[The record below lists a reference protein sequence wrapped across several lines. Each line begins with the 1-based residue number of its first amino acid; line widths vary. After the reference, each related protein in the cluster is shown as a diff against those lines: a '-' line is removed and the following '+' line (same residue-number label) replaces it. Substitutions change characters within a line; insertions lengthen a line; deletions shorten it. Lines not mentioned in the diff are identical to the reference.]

1 MDEKQFSI
9 VDIIFSVL
17 SFPLL
22 NSTRSRLDCWVVMM
36 LMTEVSSS
44 LSSAGPHHRAVILN
58 FTVLPT
64 LHPEIQTIQSS
75 RSMGGDQEPILRTS
89 PSPAAPINFS
99 VFEITASVLI
109 IRTLIICYY
118 HQAKG
123 SKETLLNGSVRAITC
138 RYYVRYT

>member
-1 MDEKQFSI
+1 
-9 VDIIFSVL
+9 
-17 SFPLL
+17 
-22 NSTRSRLDCWVVMM
+22 M
-36 LMTEVSSS
+36 LMTEVSYS

-58 FTVLPT
+58 SFTNFTSRDPDNPEQPVHEVT
-64 LHPEIQTIQSS
+64 GSQYCEHP
-75 RSMGGDQEPILRTS
+75 
-89 PSPAAPINFS
+89 PAAPINFS

>member
-1 MDEKQFSI
+1 MKFSE
-9 VDIIFSVL
+9 L
-17 SFPLL
+17 HSF
-22 NSTRSRLDCWVVMM
+22 T
-36 LMTEVSSS
+36 
-44 LSSAGPHHRAVILN
+44 N
-58 FTVLPT
+58 FRY
-64 LHPEIQTIQSS
+64 IQSSHSQSQS
-75 RSMGGDQEPILRTS
+75 RSMGGDWEPILRTS

-138 RYYVRYT
+138 RY